1 MSLMIIELIIAG
13 MTFLFNAT
21 MTLLLNYDIP
31 TSSID
36 SFPSKCYSIPIFEFT
51 QEPVFSMQQ
60 ILKIVQI
67 ILAILLTAA
76 ILMQAQ
82 GAGLSGAFGGSGGFY
97 RTKRG
102 MEKIIFRA
110 TIVLAAAIGA
120 IALVN
125 VLI

>member
-1 MSLMIIELIIAG
+1 VLMTHCILLIGFANYIIPWVLHFKSKLA
-13 MTFLFNAT
+13 LF
-21 MTLLLNYDIP
+21 
-31 TSSID
+31 
-36 SFPSKCYSIPIFEFT
+36 FT

-76 ILMQAQ
+76 ILMQAR